1 MTIIGTASIFGWL
14 VANANVP
21 AQLAVW
27 MKTVADEPWV
37 YLLIVNVILMIV
49 GCSWRAWRPS

>member
-21 AQLAVW
+21 ALLAVW
-27 MKTVADEPWV
+27 
-37 YLLIVNVILMIV
+37 I
-49 GCSWRAWRPS
+49 RAVSEQA